1 MVLFKQNNGKL
12 QSIKE
17 TSFELEKKIQKIT
30 EDNLSQIFNLEFVK
44 SEFQVTS
51 EFRIDT
57 LAFDPESSS
66 FVIIEYKNGQDKGL
80 MTQGLAYLSTMLD
93 RHSDFITEYNE
104 QLNKNLK
111 KNDVDKSQ
119 SKVIFIASSYDKNI
133 IQASNL
139 DLPIELWKVQLYENN
154 MIQYLPISPNS
165 KISTKLPKFSG
176 GAFEKITRELQTYDE
191 EYHYKIR
198 SSEKTKKLY
207 EEIKK
212 RILLLDNNIELII
225 RKKYIAFK
233 TNYNFVYINLKR
245 SMIHVD
251 LSMKQ
256 KEVEDPKKL
265 IRNMEGIG
273 HHSAGSARITVAEK
287 SDIPYMMGLIEQSY
301 SKSMK

>member
-1 MVLFKQNNGKL
+1 MLFKQNNGKL

-30 EDNLSQIFNLEFVK
+30 EDNLRQIFNLEFVK

-57 LAFDPESSS
+57 LAFDKESSS

-111 KNDVDKSQ
+111 KKDVDKSQ

-139 DLPIELWKVQLYENN
+139 NLPIELWKVQLYENN

-165 KISTKLPKFSG
+165 KTSVKLPKFSG
-176 GAFEKITRELQTYDE
+176 GTFEKITRELQTYDE

-198 SSEKTKKLY
+198 ASEKTKQLY

-265 IRNMEGIG
+265 IRNMDGIG
-273 HHSAGSARITVAEK
+273 HHGGGSVRITITEK
-287 SDIPYMMGLIEQSY
+287 LDIPYMMGLIEQSY